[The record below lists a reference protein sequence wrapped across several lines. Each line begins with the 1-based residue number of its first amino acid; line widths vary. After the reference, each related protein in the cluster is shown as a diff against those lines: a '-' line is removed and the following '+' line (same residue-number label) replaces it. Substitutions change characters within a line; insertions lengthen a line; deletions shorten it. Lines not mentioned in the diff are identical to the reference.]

1 MYRGT
6 TPHVRVR
13 VKGVEDMAQ
22 LTKIYVTFAQKGVQ
36 IDKTGSDL
44 TIDGDCIEMTLTQAE
59 TLSLKADKRVRVQLR
74 ATTKDGSAVA
84 SGISEVYVSE
94 ILKDGV
100 IADA

>member
-13 VKGVEDMAQ
+13 VNGIEDMSQ
-22 LTKIYVTFAQKGVQ
+22 LAKIYVTFSQNGVQ
-36 IDKTGSDL
+36 IDKTGADL
-44 TIDGDCIEMTLTQAE
+44 TIDGSCIEMTLTQAE
-59 TLSLKADKRVRVQLR
+59 TLSLKADRRVRVQLR
-74 ATTKDGSAVA
+74 AVMKDGSAVA

-100 IADA
+100 ISNA